1 MTKRRAMQRVTIYR
15 VRGGARSVVFTGNVA
30 KTWRERLRGLLG
42 SAKLSS
48 HEAMVIA
55 PCSSVHT
62 FGMTYPIDV
71 AYLDANGRVIKCVEG
86 VAPRRLSASW
96 RSRSVVETAAGALRR
111 VDVRAGDRLY
121 WKESLDV
128 RDTKG

>member
-1 MTKRRAMQRVTIYR
+1 MQRVTIFR
-15 VRGGARSVVFTGNVA
+15 VRGAARRIVLTGRVA

-42 SAKLSS
+42 SSMLGSN
-48 HEAMVIA
+48 EAMVIA

-62 FGMTYPIDV
+62 FGMNYAIDV
-71 AYLDANGRVIKCVEG
+71 AYLDANGRVIKCVES
-86 VAPRRLSASW
+86 VAPRRLSGAW

-121 WKESLDV
+121 WKAC
-128 RDTKG
+128 